1 MDEVKAVV
9 ADAYRPVIAR
19 PRRGAVECARLAGE
33 RRGVAFAPPCPS
45 PFFGRAE
52 ADAINAFAVVEAG
65 HADAA
70 AAAFEGRR
78 QFDVDKGIALCRP
91 VEDQLMDA
99 TAPGARSEERRV
111 GNDGVSK
118 GRSRGAT
125 EQ

>member
-1 MDEVKAVV
+1 MDEVKAGV

-78 QFDVDKGIALCRP
+78 QFDVDK
-91 VEDQLMDA
+91 
-99 TAPGARSEERRV
+99 RSEEHTSELQSLMRISYAV
-111 GNDGVSK
+111 FGLNKIINISP
-118 GRSRGAT
+118 
-125 EQ
+125 

>member
-52 ADAINAFAVVEAG
+52 ADAINALAVVEAG

-78 QFDVDKGIALCRP
+78 KFDVDNGIALCRP
-91 VEDQLMDA
+91 VEDPLLDA
-99 TAPGARSEERRV
+99 PPLRAR
-111 GNDGVSK
+111 GPLPPHP
-118 GRSRGAT
+118 
-125 EQ
+125 